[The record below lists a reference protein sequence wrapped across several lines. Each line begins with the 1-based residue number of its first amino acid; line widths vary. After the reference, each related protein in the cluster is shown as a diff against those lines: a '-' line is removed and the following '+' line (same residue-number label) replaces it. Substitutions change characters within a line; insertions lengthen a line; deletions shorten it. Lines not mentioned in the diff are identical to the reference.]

1 MIEIR
6 VHSVKGKMMYFCIL
20 VKVFGIFLAI
30 LQRELR
36 PPWRWGKNI

>member
-20 VKVFGIFLAI
+20 VKVFGIFLAMNFSCN
-30 LQRELR
+30 LER
-36 PPWRWGKNI
+36 